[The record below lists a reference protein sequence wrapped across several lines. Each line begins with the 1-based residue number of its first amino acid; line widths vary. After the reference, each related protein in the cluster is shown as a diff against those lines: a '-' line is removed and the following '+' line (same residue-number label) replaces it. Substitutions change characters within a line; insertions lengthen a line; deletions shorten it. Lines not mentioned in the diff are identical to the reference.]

1 MVVIK
6 FATESMRGAAMVAAN
21 SRSRREGAEVEQ
33 QGPAAQAEFR
43 VKLVSVQTTASVH
56 QAAHSVHQAI
66 DQVAWGLS
74 E

>member
-6 FATESMRGAAMVAAN
+6 FATESMRGAAMVAAS

-43 VKLVSVQTTASVH
+43 VKLMAV
-56 QAAHSVHQAI
+56 QAAASRHSRFIRRSTRLLVRWQF
-66 DQVAWGLS
+66 G
-74 E
+74 